1 MSLPDGF
8 EEGSHGA
15 SVQWVDGL
23 CCQVEE
29 EVEILEELRELLM
42 VRVLLAERSQSREVL
57 RSGNKRK
64 ITKRPFNI
72 IMFFVILFECNCSIT
87 KVIFSKGV
95 RERDIP
101 TVSGQL
107 LKWLQSIHL

>member
-42 VRVLLAERSQSREVL
+42 VRVLLAERGQSREVL
-57 RSGNKRK
+57 GIEKKKSFQPNDVFG
-64 ITKRPFNI
+64 
-72 IMFFVILFECNCSIT
+72 
-87 KVIFSKGV
+87 VIFSALVRVRHSHGV
-95 RERDIP
+95 WAATEMASKHSP
-101 TVSGQL
+101 VSAPPLACFLWGIL
-107 LKWLQSIHL
+107 LS

>member
-8 EEGSHGA
+8 QEGSHGA

-42 VRVLLAERSQSREVL
+42 VRVLLAERGQSREVL
-57 RSGNKRK
+57 RSEKKKSFQSNDVLG
-64 ITKRPFNI
+64 
-72 IMFFVILFECNCSIT
+72 
-87 KVIFSKGV
+87 VIFSELDSHGV
-95 RERDIP
+95 LAATEMASKHSP
-101 TVSGQL
+101 VSAPP
-107 LKWLQSIHL
+107 

>member
-8 EEGSHGA
+8 EEGGHGA

-42 VRVLLAERSQSREVL
+42 VRVLLAEGGQSREVL
-57 RSGNKRK
+57 GSEKKNSFQSNDVFR
-64 ITKRPFNI
+64 
-72 IMFFVILFECNCSIT
+72 VIYSEL
-87 KVIFSKGV
+87 V
-95 RERDIP
+95 RARHCHGI
-101 TVSGQL
+101 
-107 LKWLQSIHL
+107 LKWIQSIHL

>member
-42 VRVLLAERSQSREVL
+42 VRVLLAERRQSREVL
-57 RSGNKRK
+57 GSEKKKSFQSNDIFR
-64 ITKRPFNI
+64 
-72 IMFFVILFECNCSIT
+72 VIYSELVRARHSQAATEMA
-87 KVIFSKGV
+87 SKHS
-95 RERDIP
+95 P
-101 TVSGQL
+101 VSAPPLACFLWGIL
-107 LKWLQSIHL
+107 LS

>member
-42 VRVLLAERSQSREVL
+42 VRVLLAERGQSREVL
-57 RSGNKRK
+57 GSEKKKSFQPNAVFGA
-64 ITKRPFNI
+64 
-72 IMFFVILFECNCSIT
+72 
-87 KVIFSKGV
+87 IFSELV
-95 RERDIP
+95 RGRHSHSVWAATEMASKHSP
-101 TVSGQL
+101 VSGPPLACFLWGIL
-107 LKWLQSIHL
+107 LS